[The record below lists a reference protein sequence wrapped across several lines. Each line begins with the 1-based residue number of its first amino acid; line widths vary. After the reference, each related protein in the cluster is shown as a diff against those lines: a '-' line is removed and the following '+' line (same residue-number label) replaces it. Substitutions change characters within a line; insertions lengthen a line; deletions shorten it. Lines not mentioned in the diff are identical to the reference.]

1 MILFICTNLLNLF
14 ICWQENTKLK
24 WSDFQGEPNNK
35 FKTTLNTNAGA
46 VTATRLT
53 RTPISDE
60 KGFLKY
66 DITVCFIKN
75 LSFTTDTTSS
85 ELLQHEQLHLDIMEL
100 YARKIRKSLSL
111 LVAKKSRDQREF
123 DSVIDKILLEEKEL
137 TKQYDI
143 KTGNGGVDFVQ
154 EEWNLE
160 IQQELNAM
168 KAYAANP
175 NLCNCGTTIENN

>member
-1 MILFICTNLLNLF
+1 MILFICTNILNLF
-14 ICWQENTKLK
+14 ICWQENAKLK

-60 KGFLKY
+60 KGFLNY
-66 DITVCFIKN
+66 DITVCFIKD

-85 ELLQHEQLHLDIMEL
+85 ELLQHEQLHFDIMEL

-111 LVAKKSRDQREF
+111 LVAKKSRDRKEF
-123 DSVIDKILLEEKEL
+123 DLIIDEILLEEEEL
-137 TKQYDI
+137 SKQYDI
-143 KTGNGGVDFVQ
+143 RTGNGGVDFVQ
-154 EEWNLE
+154 EEWNLR
-160 IQQELNAM
+160 IQKELDAM
-168 KAYAANP
+168 KAYAAHP
-175 NLCNCGTTIENN
+175 NLCSCETINKNN